1 MKKVMLGLFFG
12 TVLLT
17 GCSSNEIEGNISVDN
32 DEAIYAYIEGSGKNI
47 DVLEAKTSD
56 GSIFKGEK
64 DGDDFQIAVPFL
76 GVDQNITV
84 AFKNDDGS
92 LDKDV
97 TIDAKEKID
106 NYENFA
112 YMMNSV
118 IASIN
123 DNAKTSFPESVD
135 DGFMDVANENGVTT
149 TVNVYDGNIIGL
161 EMRTEGDANQ
171 ELPTILAA
179 FQGVYEA
186 ENKRVAEA
194 YNNILESKEETS
206 FTSNGYVFNF
216 EYNGD
221 TLFADVY
228 RD

>member
-1 MKKVMLGLFFG
+1 MKKLVFGLMG
-12 TVLLT
+12 ILILT
-17 GCSSNEIEGNISVDN
+17 GCSSREIEGSISVDN

-47 DVLEAKTSD
+47 ESLEAKTSD
-56 GSIFKGEK
+56 GTIFKGELDK
-64 DGDDFQIAVPFL
+64 NDFQIAIPFL
-76 GVDQNITV
+76 GVEQNVVVT
-84 AFKNDDGS
+84 FKNEDGT

-97 TIDAKEKID
+97 TIDAKKEID
-106 NYENFA
+106 SYENFS
-112 YMMNSV
+112 YMMNTV
-118 IASIN
+118 ISSIN
-123 DNAKTSFPESVD
+123 ADAKTSFPESVD

-161 EMRTEGDANQ
+161 EMRTEGDVNQ

-179 FQGVYEA
+179 FQGTYEA

-194 YNNILESKEETS
+194 YNNILDTKEETS

-221 TLFADVY
+221 TLFADIY
-228 RD
+228 KK